1 MPDQN
6 AFLGG
11 RVPLFDPH
19 ALTAA
24 QKAVYDSMVAEMVPW
39 AKAAGFTAMLED
51 GRLVGPFNT
60 ILESPGIA
68 AAFLALQAAEQKHTT
83 LSERVRQV
91 VILTVGAVWKCD
103 YERYAHEA
111 VARKAGLP
119 EEAILAL
126 AQGEPATGL
135 ATEELLAQR
144 VTRQLTAEF
153 HVSDELY
160 AEASAAFGAQGI
172 VDLVFLAG
180 CYQTVSSLLN
190 SFKVPVPR

>member
-6 AFLGG
+6 ASLGG

-24 QKAVYDSMVAEMVPW
+24 QKAVYASMVAEMVPW

-51 GRLVGPFNT
+51 GRLIGPFNT

-83 LSERVRQV
+83 LSKRVRQV

-111 VARKAGLP
+111 VARQAGLP
-119 EEAILAL
+119 KEAIRAL
-126 AQGEPATGL
+126 AQGEQATGL
-135 ATEELLAQR
+135 AAEELLAQR

-153 HVSDELY
+153 HVLDELY
-160 AEASAAFGAQGI
+160 AEASAAFGPQGI
-172 VDLVFLAG
+172 VDLIFLAG
-180 CYQTVSSLLN
+180 CYQTISSLLN
-190 SFKVPVPR
+190 TFKVPVPR

>member
-11 RVPLFDPH
+11 RVPLFDPQ

-39 AKAAGFTAMLED
+39 AEAAGFTAMLKD

-83 LSERVRQV
+83 LSKRVRQV

-111 VARKAGLP
+111 VARQAGLP
-119 EEAILAL
+119 EEAIRAL
-126 AQGEPATGL
+126 AQGEQATGL
-135 ATEELLAQR
+135 VAEELLAQR
-144 VTRQLTAEF
+144 LTRQLTAEF
-153 HVSDELY
+153 HVSDEVY
-160 AEASAAFGAQGI
+160 AEASVAFGAQGL
-172 VDLVFLAG
+172 VDLIFLAG
-180 CYQTVSSLLN
+180 CYQTISSLLN
-190 SFKVPVPR
+190 TFKVPVPR

>member
-6 AFLGG
+6 ASLGG

-24 QKAVYDSMVAEMVPW
+24 QKAVYDSMVADMVPW

-83 LSERVRQV
+83 LSKRVRQV

-111 VARKAGLP
+111 VARQGGPARRSDTSACAGRTGNRSGSGG
-119 EEAILAL
+119 AAG
-126 AQGEPATGL
+126 ATRHPA
-135 ATEELLAQR
+135 
-144 VTRQLTAEF
+144 
-153 HVSDELY
+153 
-160 AEASAAFGAQGI
+160 
-172 VDLVFLAG
+172 VDG
-180 CYQTVSSLLN
+180 
-190 SFKVPVPR
+190 